1 MMNVPGCI
9 ALTLSKGSPS
19 GSDGEESAQ
28 DVGDLGFISGLG
40 RSPDEGMAAHNIIL
54 VWRSPWTEERGE
66 LQSVGSQE
74 SDTSERLSK
83 HDALSNPSHYTAI
96 PSWPLMVFATK
107 WCLTGGPV
115 VEDSPA
121 KAGDAGRTPGWG
133 GKSVRAAE

>member
-1 MMNVPGCI
+1 MASHSG
-9 ALTLSKGSPS
+9 TLAW
-19 GSDGEESAQ
+19 D
-28 DVGDLGFISGLG
+28 IS
-40 RSPDEGMAAHNIIL
+40 
-54 VWRSPWTEERGE
+54 WTEEPGE

-74 SDTSERLSK
+74 SDTSERLGK

-121 KAGDAGRTPGWG
+121 KAGDAGLTPGWG
-133 GKSVRAAE
+133 AKSVRAAE